1 MRDFF
6 RHMGT
11 ATLISVTVLLI
22 ASLFIRH
29 AWCRYLC
36 PYGALMGVVSLLSP
50 FKIRRNAESC
60 IGCGKCAKNCPS
72 RIPVDKL
79 IQVPVDK
86 LIQVRTVECTGC
98 MTCVESC
105 PVASTLA
112 FSLQKPAATK
122 KAFAL
127 SGWLMTLLVMGIM
140 FAAIGYAIY
149 AGVWQSPVPEELYQ
163 RLIPQSPMIGH

>member
-1 MRDFF
+1 MLDFF

-11 ATLISVTVLLI
+11 AILISVTVLLI

-60 IGCGKCAKNCPS
+60 IDCGKCAKNCPS
-72 RIPVDKL
+72 RI
-79 IQVPVDK
+79 PVDK

-105 PVASTLA
+105 PVASTLT
-112 FSLQKPAATK
+112 FSLQKPAANK

-127 SGWLMTLLVMGIM
+127 SGWLMTLLILGIM
-140 FAAIGYAIY
+140 FAVIGYAMY
-149 AGVWQSPVPEELYQ
+149 AGVWQSPVPEELYR
-163 RLIPQSPMIGH
+163 RLIPQAPMIGH

>member
-1 MRDFF
+1 MFEKN
-6 RHMGT
+6 
-11 ATLISVTVLLI
+11 V
-22 ASLFIRH
+22 
-29 AWCRYLC
+29 
-36 PYGALMGVVSLLSP
+36 GVVSLLSP

-60 IGCGKCAKNCPS
+60 IDCGKCAKSCPS
-72 RIPVDKL
+72 RI
-79 IQVPVDK
+79 PVDK

-112 FSLQKPAATK
+112 FSLQKPAANK

-140 FAAIGYAIY
+140 FAAIGYAMY

-163 RLIPQSPMIGH
+163 RLNPQSPMIGH

>member
-1 MRDFF
+1 MSGVVIFA
-6 RHMGT
+6 HM
-11 ATLISVTVLLI
+11 
-22 ASLFIRH
+22 
-29 AWCRYLC
+29 
-36 PYGALMGVVSLLSP
+36 ALMGVVSLLSP

-60 IGCGKCAKNCPS
+60 IDCGKCAKVAHHGS
-72 RIPVDKL
+72 
-79 IQVPVDK
+79 VDK

-98 MTCVESC
+98 MTCVEPC
-105 PVASTLA
+105 PVASTLT
-112 FSLQKPAATK
+112 FSLQNLRQI

-140 FAAIGYAIY
+140 FAAIGYAMY